1 MTGCEPEGQS
11 VGMVPGCG
19 HWSWAAA
26 LILLL
31 AWLGPGGMAMGC
43 PGCGVP
49 TPAPG
54 PALLE
59 LAKRQLLD
67 RLHLSERPNVTRAVP
82 RAAVA
87 SALRRLHP
95 GRARLQG
102 LLGPFAAW
110 DGPAAEAQGYEIVSF
125 AETDT
130 TGTLVPEL
138 RFELSQAPARDV
150 EIVEAQ
156 LWLPLRAPGAN
167 VTLQVMGPDGTALS
181 TRRLAAG
188 TGGWLTFSLPPGLH
202 GLPSLHLALLCHGC
216 THPDGTR
223 LLSPGPARRPFVVAR
238 AQARARGR
246 RVGKRSLRCAPD
258 SALCCLQDYYVD
270 FRNIGWHD
278 WIIKPEGYQLNY
290 CVGQCPLHVAGSP
303 GMAAS
308 FHSAVLNLVKANSIA
323 GAGHACCVPTHRRP
337 LSVLYFDRGSNIV
350 KTDIPDMIVEAC
362 GCS

>member
-1 MTGCEPEGQS
+1 QRS
-11 VGMVPGCG
+11 
-19 HWSWAAA
+19 

-95 GRARLQG
+95 GRA
-102 LLGPFAAW
+102 
-110 DGPAAEAQGYEIVSF
+110 QGYEIVSF
-125 AETDT
+125 AETGPYT